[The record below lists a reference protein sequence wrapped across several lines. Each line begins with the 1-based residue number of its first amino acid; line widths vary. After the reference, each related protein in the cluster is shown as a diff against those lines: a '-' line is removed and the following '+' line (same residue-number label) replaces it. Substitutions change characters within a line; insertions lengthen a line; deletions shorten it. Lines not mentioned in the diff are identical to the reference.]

1 MVFHTLCKYFK
12 FNTCMVFLFQVAA
25 ELRNYLVQ
33 TSNVQ
38 VQSDLDLVEKIA
50 KIVAIEAELGS
61 ILYQSKSLEDETI
74 TVTLEE
80 LENLMN
86 EEALP
91 MHINIVQS
99 IKNTIKRLINQDLT
113 KKTKVLVP
121 HLNYFIKLNK
131 ILNQFDPEDI
141 SNFLLF
147 QKLLEYS
154 MYTNRV
160 MKELN
165 MKFKLK
171 VKKTLGSS
179 IR

>member
-1 MVFHTLCKYFK
+1 
-12 FNTCMVFLFQVAA
+12 MVFLFQVAA

-131 ILNQFDPEDI
+131 ILKLFHIRNVSSHIANTDKNPGIQ
-141 SNFLLF
+141 NF
-147 QKLLEYS
+147 
-154 MYTNRV
+154 
-160 MKELN
+160 
-165 MKFKLK
+165 
-171 VKKTLGSS
+171 
-179 IR
+179 IA

>member
-1 MVFHTLCKYFK
+1 
-12 FNTCMVFLFQVAA
+12 MVFLFQVAA

-86 EEALP
+86 EEEFN
-91 MHINIVQS
+91 M
-99 IKNTIKRLINQDLT
+99 
-113 KKTKVLVP
+113 
-121 HLNYFIKLNK
+121 
-131 ILNQFDPEDI
+131 PENCQENDY
-141 SNFLLF
+141 L
-147 QKLLEYS
+147 
-154 MYTNRV
+154 
-160 MKELN
+160 
-165 MKFKLK
+165 
-171 VKKTLGSS
+171 
-179 IR
+179 

>member
-1 MVFHTLCKYFK
+1 
-12 FNTCMVFLFQVAA
+12 MVFLFQVAA

-61 ILYQSKSLEDETI
+61 ILYQSKSIEDETV

-86 EEALP
+86 EEELP
-91 MHINIVQS
+91 KNINIVQS
-99 IKNTIKRLINQDLT
+99 IKNTIKRLINKNLT
-113 KKTKVLVP
+113 QNTRVLVP
-121 HLNYFIKLNK
+121 HLNYFKNLNK

-154 MYTNRV
+154 MYTNRA
-160 MKELN
+160 MKELK

-171 VKKTLGSS
+171 VKQQLDSS